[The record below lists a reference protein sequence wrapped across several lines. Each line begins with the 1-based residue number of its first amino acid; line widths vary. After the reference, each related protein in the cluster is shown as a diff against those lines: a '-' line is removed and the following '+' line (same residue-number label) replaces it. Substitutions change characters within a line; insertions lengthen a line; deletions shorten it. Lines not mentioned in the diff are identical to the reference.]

1 MSDKRYEVLD
11 VEAVYR
17 GYFRLDRWRV
27 RHSLFAGGWSEDQSR
42 EVLERGHAVAV
53 LPYDPLTDRVV
64 LIEQFRA
71 AAAPTTQPPWLLEVP
86 AGIIDGGDTPEAT
99 IRREAHEEAGLD
111 LERLTY
117 VTRFLA
123 SPGVMTEEVHVFV
136 GQVDATTAGGLHGL
150 DNEGEDIRV
159 LTLDAADAIAMAQD
173 GRIVAAHTV
182 ILLLWLALHRD
193 ELRRDWA

>member
-1 MSDKRYEVLD
+1 MTEKRHEVLD
-11 VEAVYR
+11 VEVAYQ

-27 RHSLFAGGWSEDQSR
+27 RHSLFTGGWSEEQSR
-42 EVLERGHAVAV
+42 EVLERGHAAAV

-71 AAAPTTQPPWLLEVP
+71 AAAPTTEPPWLLEVP
-86 AGIIDGGDTPEAT
+86 AGIIDGGESPEET

-111 LERLTY
+111 LDRLTY

-123 SPGVMTEEVHVFV
+123 SPGALTEEVHVFV
-136 GQVDATTAGGLHGL
+136 GRVDASAAGGLHGL
-150 DNEGEDIRV
+150 DAEGEDIRV
-159 LTLDAADAIAMAQD
+159 LTLDAADAIAMAQN